1 MADAIRYGCITR
13 RNCMENTSNYGL
25 KRWDGEDRILHTEF
39 NDNWD
44 KIDTALKASE
54 DKAAA
59 ALAAVASCGN
69 CKIATGTYT
78 GTGEYGVGNENSLT
92 FPFEPKLVIVQN
104 KDMSVADLGASDTH
118 KYGMLL
124 AIRGLSVYGLKTGL
138 YPIRFTWQGNTLR
151 WYGEVNPAYQLNIAG
166 TTYCY
171 LAIG

>member
-1 MADAIRYGCITR
+1 MASQQTP
-13 RNCMENTSNYGL
+13 NYRL
-25 KRWDGEDRILHTEF
+25 SRWAGTDRILMEEF
-39 NDNWD
+39 NSDNE

-78 GTGEYGVGNENSLT
+78 GTGKYGVGNENSLT

-124 AIRGLSVYGLKTGL
+124 AIRGLSAYGLKTGL

>member
-1 MADAIRYGCITR
+1 
-13 RNCMENTSNYGL
+13 MENTSNYGL

-44 KIDTALKASE
+44 KIDTALKGNA
-54 DKAAA
+54 DKAVA
-59 ALAAVASCGN
+59 ALQAALASCGN

>member
-1 MADAIRYGCITR
+1 
-13 RNCMENTSNYGL
+13 MENTSNYGL

-44 KIDTALKASE
+44 KIDTAIKGSA

-104 KDMSVADLGASDTH
+104 KTMSVADLGASDTH

-124 AIRGLSVYGLKTGL
+124 AIRGLSAYGLKTGL